1 MKIRIDSAVLAD
13 AVAWVARSL
22 PNRPSVPILGGLL
35 VEAGGDAV
43 VLSAFD
49 YETSARMTVP
59 AEVFDEGVAL
69 VSGKMFADIARSLPS
84 GPVTI
89 STEETHT
96 ELVCG
101 SARFTLQML
110 PVADYPE
117 LPVMPTQTGVVP
129 SDDFARAVAQVFVAA
144 GRDELLAIYTGVR
157 VEIEGD
163 TISLLATDRYRM
175 ALKELKWN
183 PADAKAEGAAIVPG
197 RVLNE
202 AARSM
207 ASGETISLSL
217 SGTDLGDGLIGFSG
231 QAADG
236 TRQLT
241 TRLLGGEFPKFRHLL
256 DVKANLSVRLKTDD
270 LVAAVRRVA
279 LVAERNTPMRMV
291 INEDGVV
298 LDAATGDQAQASEA
312 LEAVVTNYV
321 GTEAEMTAVGFN
333 PHYLAD
339 ALGALDAPYTHFS
352 FTAPG
357 QPCLVQGVD
366 DADGEPRADY
376 RHVIMLM
383 RLPG

>member
-1 MKIRIDSAVLAD
+1 MKIQIDSAVLAD

-35 VEAGGDAV
+35 VEAAGDAV
-43 VLSAFD
+43 VLSSFD

-59 AEVFDEGVAL
+59 AEVFDEGTTL
-69 VSGKMFADIARSLPS
+69 VSGRMFAEIARNLSQ

-96 ELVCG
+96 ELVCA
-101 SARFTLQML
+101 SAHFTLQML

-117 LPVMPTQTGVVP
+117 LPVMPSQTGTIK

-163 TISLLATDRYRM
+163 TLSLLATDRYRM
-175 ALKELKWN
+175 ALKELKWD
-183 PADAKAEGAAIVPG
+183 PADAKAEAAAIVPG

-217 SGTDLGDGLIGFSG
+217 SGTDVGDGLIGFAG
-231 QAADG
+231 EGAGG

-256 DVKANLSVRLKTDD
+256 DVKANISVRLKTDD

-279 LVAERNTPMRMV
+279 LVAERNTPMRML
-291 INEDGVV
+291 IEDEHVV
-298 LDAATGDQAQASEA
+298 LDAATGDQAQASES
-312 LEAVVTNYV
+312 LEAVITNYV
-321 GTEAEMTAVGFN
+321 GTDLDMSAVGFN

-339 ALGALDAPYTHFS
+339 ALAALDTPYTHFS
-352 FTAPG
+352 FSAPG
-357 QPCLVQGVD
+357 HPCLVQGVD
-366 DADGEPRADY
+366 DADGDPRADY
-376 RHVIMLM
+376 KHVIMLM